1 MKNEVVTCSYRD
13 KENEAS
19 RSCVSHFWERQ
30 NGRII
35 LWNKQIVCIVKEI
48 YYYNMIIEFDDN
60 TVQHKYRFDLLEFD
74 LL

>member
-1 MKNEVVTCSYRD
+1 MDHVRKQKKGRVMKNEVVTCSYRD

-35 LWNKQIVCIVKEI
+35 LWNKQIVCIVKK
-48 YYYNMIIEFDDN
+48 YIIII
-60 TVQHKYRFDLLEFD
+60 
-74 LL
+74 